1 MVKQNGDKERAR
13 EKKVRKKKEKNTA
26 RWRRKRREGPV
37 RFLITGALAD
47 P

>member
-13 EKKVRKKKEKNTA
+13 KKKKKEKNTA
-26 RWRRKRREGPV
+26 RWRRKRQAGPA